1 MRIFFWNRDTEDW
14 KTKNSSKILNYV
26 VTSKSSGSIILLHES
41 QEVVDTLPKII
52 EHLQAQGLQIVNL
65 K

>member
-41 QEVVDTLPKII
+41 HEVVDTLPKII
-52 EHLQAQGLQIVNL
+52 EHLQAQELQIVNL